1 MADEGEAVHGRRGRR
16 VAVSDRSYT
25 PEDQANRV
33 RVKVPKS
40 KDAMKR
46 INGILAHN
54 FLFEH
59 LSDEGRQ
66 ELVDV
71 VVEKVFK
78 SGDVIIKQGDEGDFF
93 YIVDSGKC
101 EIFVHDKKVMTVE
114 DGGSF
119 GELALMYNAPRAA
132 TVIAVANCRLWA
144 VDRDTFKYT
153 LMNHAI
159 KKRDMYEAFLSD
171 VPLLSTLLPYERM
184 TIADAL
190 KPETHKKGT
199 VIVKQGDVGDKFY
212 IVEKGTMKITKDGKE
227 MGQIESG
234 GYFGELALLT
244 DQPRAAT
251 IAVSSDEAIILAIDK
266 KTFTGVMG
274 PVHLLL
280 KRNATGYEQYLNEEF
295 ERLQIGQEAQQE
307 TVVDDNLDD
316 DEDE

>member
-1 MADEGEAVHGRRGRR
+1 MGDAEENVPQAQGRRGRR

-25 PEDQANRV
+25 PEDHANRALK
-33 RVKVPKS
+33 KVPKS
-40 KDAMKR
+40 KDAEKR
-46 INGILAHN
+46 INGILANN
-54 FLFEH
+54 FLFQH
-59 LSDEGRQ
+59 LTDEGRQ

-71 VVEKVFK
+71 VTEKKFK
-78 SGDVIIKQGDEGDFF
+78 AGEVIIKQGDEGDFY
-93 YIVDSGKC
+93 YICDVGTCD
-101 EIFVHDKKVMTVE
+101 IFVNDTKVMTVE

-132 TVIAVANCRLWA
+132 TVMAVADCTLWA

-190 KPETHKKGT
+190 KPETFPKKT
-199 VIVKQGDVGDKFY
+199 NVITQGETGDKFY
-212 IVEKGTMKITKDGKE
+212 ILEKGVVKIYKDGKE
-227 MGQIESG
+227 MGTIESG

-251 IAVSSDEAIILAIDK
+251 ITVSSDEAIILAIDK

-280 KRNATGYEQYLNEEF
+280 KRNATGYEQYLNEDF
-295 ERLQIGQEAQQE
+295 DRLQIG
-307 TVVDDNLDD
+307 DDVGNLEQDD
-316 DEDE
+316 DEDEDE